1 MNPSTPHPAA
11 PALVTL
17 QGQHGLV
24 LGLADENSIA
34 YGYARAAS
42 SLEDFDALMQEARAR
57 SPLGRLVTL
66 DEVGALAAFL
76 VSPAASG
83 MTGQTLY
90 VDAGD
95 HATR

>member
-1 MNPSTPHPAA
+1 MAVGCGAMVISHANDSYFW
-11 PALVTL
+11 VVS
-17 QGQHGLV
+17 QFSGLKV
-24 LGLADENSIA
+24 DLAYKCHSLG
-34 YGYARAAS
+34 
-42 SLEDFDALMQEARAR
+42 
-57 SPLGRLVTL
+57 TL

-76 VSPAASG
+76 ASPAASG